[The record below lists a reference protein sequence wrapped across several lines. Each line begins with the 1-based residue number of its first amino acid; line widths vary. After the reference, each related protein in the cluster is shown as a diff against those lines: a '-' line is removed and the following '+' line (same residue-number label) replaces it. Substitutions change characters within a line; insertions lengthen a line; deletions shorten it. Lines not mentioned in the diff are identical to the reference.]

1 VTAVQQAEHSL
12 RLSPFGSLLAM
23 RYIGLAYARFHAG
36 RYEQALL
43 AANRAAQANPQFG
56 VPWVLRTASLANLG
70 CNDELRASVQRLL
83 ELRPGFTIKRYL
95 ASNFTSPNVWR
106 CGGKRCVGPEY
117 RTSDAD
123 AVQ

>member
-1 VTAVQQAEHSL
+1 
-12 RLSPFGSLLAM
+12 M
-23 RYIGLAYARFHAG
+23 RHIGLAYARFHAG

-95 ASNFTSPNVWR
+95 ASNFTSPER
-106 CGGKRCVGPEY
+106 LAMRGKALRRAGIPDE
-117 RTSDAD
+117 
-123 AVQ
+123 